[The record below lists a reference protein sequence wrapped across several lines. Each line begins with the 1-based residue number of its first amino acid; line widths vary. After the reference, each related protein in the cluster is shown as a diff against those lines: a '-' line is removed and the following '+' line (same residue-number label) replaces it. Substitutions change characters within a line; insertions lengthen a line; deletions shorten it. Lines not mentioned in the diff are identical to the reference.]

1 MEADSLDDLGTLKKN
16 QSGFPFMNVA
26 CPVCNIQ
33 ESTLYLD
40 GDDNEIRLASVGSSR
55 TLLSHGRIL
64 RCSSCGLAYRSFR
77 PRNEELGRL
86 YRAADDSRYEAEMP
100 NRWRTARRHK
110 RIIDRYVP
118 TKGALLDVGCASGAF
133 LRVMR
138 DAGWAGDGIEP
149 SEAQFLRAN
158 KLLGG
163 SSNLQQCML
172 QDALLSKDYDLI
184 TLWDVLEHV
193 TEPAEF
199 LELAASH
206 LKSGGFLAL
215 NVPRIDSP
223 IAKVLGSRW
232 PLLLAEH
239 LNYFT
244 IPSLRICGES
254 AELALIHTGQRPSAF
269 SLGYIFFRAAQH
281 KIPGSAWWSKTV
293 NGLKIEEWSIPVW
306 LGEIY
311 AVFQKVR

>member
-1 MEADSLDDLGTLKKN
+1 MD
-16 QSGFPFMNVA
+16 FP
-26 CPVCNIQ
+26 CPVCNSR
-33 ESTLYLD
+33 ESALYLD
-40 GDDNEIRLASVGSSR
+40 GDDNEISLASVGSSR

-64 RCSSCGLAYRSFR
+64 RCASCGLGYRSFR
-77 PRNEELGRL
+77 PRNEQLSRL

-110 RIIDRYVP
+110 KIIDTYVSC
-118 TKGALLDVGCASGAF
+118 KGSLLDVGCASGAF

-138 DAGWAGDGIEP
+138 DAGWDGDGVEP
-149 SEAQFLRAN
+149 SESQFLRAS
-158 KLLGG
+158 KLLGDFA
-163 SSNLQQCML
+163 NIQRCML
-172 QDALLSKDYDLI
+172 QDASLAKDYDLV

-199 LELAASH
+199 LQLATSH
-206 LKSGGFLAL
+206 LKSGGYLAL
-215 NVPRIDSP
+215 NVPRVDSLV
-223 IAKVLGSRW
+223 AKGLSSRW

-254 AELALIHTGQRPSAF
+254 AGLKLVHTGQRPSAF

-281 KIPGSAWWSKTV
+281 RIPGSAFLSKALTGSKTAD
-293 NGLKIEEWSIPVW
+293 WSIPVW

-311 AVFQKVR
+311 AVFKKVR